1 MIGIELINKIK
12 ELGEDKEIIVH
23 ADGACEGI
31 FCTMNRKIYSVNYES
46 NKIILNIDVDKM

>member
-31 FCTMNRKIYSVNYES
+31 FCTMNRKIYSISYES
-46 NKIILNIDVDKM
+46 NKIVLNIDVDEM

>member
-1 MIGIELINKIK
+1 MIGTELINKIK

-31 FCTMNRKIYSVNYES
+31 FCTMNRKIYLVNSES
-46 NKIILNIDVDKM
+46 NKIIINIDVDEI